1 MDEEYNVNENEEVN
15 ETAEDSEFDS
25 VDSSEGYPYIDS
37 CTLVYTEN
45 FEYVCAEDLLIAQY
59 PALEDLTAEEMTEEN
74 IVQVEL
80 AKTEKDLEYQE
91 QLLTSLNEISEQQE
105 KLLQSSDASAALEV
119 YEQINDRLDD
129 IYEYVSIGI
138 VLYIIAWVISVV
150 NSYRRNIK

>member
-1 MDEEYNVNENEEVN
+1 MNEEYNENENGEVN
-15 ETAEDSEFDS
+15 ETAE
-25 VDSSEGYPYIDS
+25 SSESDFVDHTEDTSYIDG
-37 CTLVYTEN
+37 CTLVYTEDLQ
-45 FEYVCAEDLLIAQY
+45 YVCAEDLLIAQY
-59 PALEDLTAEEMTEEN
+59 PALEDLTTEEMTEEN
-74 IVQVEL
+74 VMQIEVT
-80 AKTEKDLEYQE
+80 KTEEDLEYQE

-119 YEQINDRLDD
+119 YEQINDKLGN